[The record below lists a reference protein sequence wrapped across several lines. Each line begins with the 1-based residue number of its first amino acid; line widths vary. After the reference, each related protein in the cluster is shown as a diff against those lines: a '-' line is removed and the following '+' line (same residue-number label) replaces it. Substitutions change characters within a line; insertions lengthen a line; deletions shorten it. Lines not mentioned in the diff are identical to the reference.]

1 MRRPQFPGA
10 PTPFTKW
17 NIVPTVTFGL
27 EKLVAWPGL
36 ASLLSNGLHIND
48 WVGTQLAR
56 LFPWA
61 HAVAVVALLETAD
74 VTTLTAF
81 KNDGATC
88 DDAVVTWI

>member
-17 NIVPTVTFGL
+17 NIVPTGTFV
-27 EKLVAWPGL
+27 EKFPAWPGL

-74 VTTLTAF
+74 VVKALTAL